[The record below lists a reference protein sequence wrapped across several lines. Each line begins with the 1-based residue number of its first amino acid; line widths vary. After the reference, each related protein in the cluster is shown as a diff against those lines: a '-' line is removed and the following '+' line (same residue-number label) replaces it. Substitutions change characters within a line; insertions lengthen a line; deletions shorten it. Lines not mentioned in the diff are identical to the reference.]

1 MGKLKEKLLNNLNP
15 EEMDEQ
21 FELSAFEYVELVEKY
36 KNKKEDDEYVPTEE
50 EIAEMQKLTEEYYK
64 SKEFQEYVED
74 IIQME
79 IDELN
84 ESTKLKYTD
93 SDILYV
99 LDGLVDP
106 QKVDII
112 LDKLNEVWNNKNGVF

>member
-1 MGKLKEKLLNNLNP
+1 MGKLKEKLLNNLTP

-36 KNKKEDDEYVPTEE
+36 KNKKEDDEYIPTEE
-50 EIAEMQKLTEEYYK
+50 EIAEMHKLTEEYYK

-84 ESTKLKYTD
+84 ESMKLKYTD
-93 SDILYV
+93 KDILDV